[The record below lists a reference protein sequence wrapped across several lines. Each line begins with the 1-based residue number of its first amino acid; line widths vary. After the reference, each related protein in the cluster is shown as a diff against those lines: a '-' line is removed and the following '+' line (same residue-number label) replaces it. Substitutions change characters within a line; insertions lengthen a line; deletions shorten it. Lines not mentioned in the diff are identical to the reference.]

1 MTPSADAPYDFLKS
15 FEEACTKAGLNYSI
29 LFDYYFSNEYVFK
42 GPDYLLLGGPM
53 PGNDQAWH
61 VFWAETSRGKCAD
74 LKTIAHF
81 LDLMPYER
89 PYVAWSRMT
98 RGSMHTR
105 YYLTARLRRL
115 TARGQPV
122 PPA

>member
-1 MTPSADAPYDFLKS
+1 MTPSPDVPYDFLRS
-15 FEEACTKAGLNYSI
+15 FEEACTKVGLNYAI
-29 LFDYYFSNEYVFK
+29 LFDYYFERGYVFK
-42 GPDYLLLGGPM
+42 GPDYLVLGGPM
-53 PGNDQAWH
+53 PDDDTTWH
-61 VFWAETSRGKCAD
+61 VFWAETTAPGRGS
-74 LKTIAHF
+74 LRMIARF

-89 PYVAWSRMT
+89 PHVAWSRML
-98 RGSMHTR
+98 RGKMTTR